1 MITSADTLFF
11 WVVRRGVKGQKM
23 TQNDKKNC
31 LTSYLRNCT
40 TNDCG
45 FWYRCVKWWY
55 LRQFFFISSKFVFFE
70 FSKFISKRQK
80 EILRCAPPS
89 SHVCDFFF
97 LGIISR
103 KGASYILIGREE
115 GCFLVKGASFL
126 SDGGISFD
134 GRVLQ
139 KILKWEG
146 THPPLALPPPVLSTR
161 DYVLT

>member
-103 KGASYILIGREE
+103 KGASYILIGRKE

-126 SDGGISFD
+126 SNGGISFD

-139 KILKWEG
+139 KILK
-146 THPPLALPPPVLSTR
+146 
-161 DYVLT
+161 